1 MKLVRIRLIP
11 KRLRLKRPFV
21 SSHETLT
28 EREITIVEVKDQS
41 GLVGYGELDAFSQPF
56 YTSET
61 QATARW
67 VIEHTLVNLV
77 KDVEFTTPIEL
88 FKQMMGVKGNPMAKA
103 AIDMA
108 VWDLFAKIQRLSLA
122 DVLAKNVG
130 LERAKNVKVGISIGI
145 QDEAQTMAQVER
157 AIKKGYG
164 RIKLK
169 VRGNADLTRI
179 AHVAA
184 HFPTA
189 PLCVDAN
196 GSLIYEP
203 NFASQIDRLQL
214 MMIEDPFKADQS
226 QLSARLQNEMKT
238 ALCYDEPIT
247 SVHEA
252 IRAISAGECRIVSL
266 KAGILGG
273 LTPALAMIKAHQKFH
288 FPIWC
293 GGLLEGGV
301 GRAANLALASLKS
314 FAYPGDISETSRYY
328 EHDIAKPSFQL
339 KNGCLVVPSEPGIGV
354 TLV

>member
-77 KDVEFTTPIEL
+77 KNIEFATPIEL
-88 FKQMMGVKGNPMAKA
+88 FDQMVAVKGNQLAKA

-122 DVLAKNVG
+122 DVLAKNVE
-130 LERAKNVKVGISIGI
+130 LERAKNVRVGISIGI
-145 QDEAQTMAQVER
+145 QNEDRTMDQVER

-169 VRGNADLTRI
+169 VRGNTDLTRI

-196 GSLIYEP
+196 GSLTYESDL
-203 NFASQIDRLQL
+203 ASKIDRLRL
-214 MMIEDPFKADQS
+214 IMIEDPFKVDQS
-226 QLSARLQNEMKT
+226 QLSARLQEEMTT
-238 ALCYDEPIT
+238 ALCYDEAIT

-252 IRAISAGECRIVSL
+252 VRAINAGECRIVSI

-273 LTPALAMIKAHQKFH
+273 LTPALAMIRAHQKFH

-301 GRAANLALASLKS
+301 GRAANLALASLNT

-328 EHDIAKPSFQL
+328 EHDIAKPNFQL
-339 KNGCLVVPSEPGIGV
+339 ENGCLVVPSKPGIGV
-354 TLV
+354 DLV